1 MHCCRPSAN
10 GHAAAHRALDTF
22 ALEATLAVQQI
33 CLGDQLCDLFSRWR
47 KPPFHAAAFRAFMH
61 KQLSRNQLYEL
72 VWTKPRTELAKQFNI
87 SDVALGKLCREKN
100 VPAPPPGYW
109 AHVAA
114 NGRNKAK
121 YVRPPLTYTVAERIT
136 EDHLDIER
144 SLPKV
149 DPEKLD
155 EPLPLP
161 QTLSETLEE
170 AVSRYVQLAIV
181 QPHPKASRGTHPV
194 VAKLLKEDERLAA
207 MTKTYS
213 WERPKYQT
221 PTGTKLLA
229 GLNKL
234 LWWWSDL
241 GFVPSSSGTR
251 HIRLYVS
258 LGSYNQSF
266 EITASTDG
274 TRKTE
279 HSAHLFELRFD
290 IDSRYSQQITKPAL
304 TFSSFD
310 NELFV
315 STAKLLIER
324 REKNFRDWL
333 KRVHDHTAW
342 KREEAIKKDLA
353 EKEAARKRREA
364 ERKALVDGRERA
376 IDEAVFGINRA
387 DQLRFLVDQLER
399 RMLRSDRRHPN
410 FEKWKK
416 WMLAKAD
423 MLDIRSRSDGALCQ
437 WIDGFGLAL
446 DEAPSSSGVSH
457 GDRHISWAK

>member
-1 MHCCRPSAN
+1 MRGSAN
-10 GHAAAHRALDTF
+10 RACTDAVCSGCLLLSDERSDVMWLNAASYTF
-22 ALEATLAVQQI
+22 AAEASLAAQQI
-33 CLGDQLCDLFSRWR
+33 CLGSFATALLTTA
-47 KPPFHAAAFRAFMH
+47 HAATLRPSMH
-61 KQLSRNQLYEL
+61 KQLSRKQLYEL
-72 VWTKPRTELAKQFNI
+72 VWAKPRTELAKQFNI
-87 SDVALGKLCREKN
+87 SDVALGKLCREMN

-121 YVRPPLTYTVAERIT
+121 YVRPPLMYTVAERIA
-136 EDHLDIER
+136 EDHLDIEQ

-155 EPLPLP
+155 EPLPP
-161 QTLSETLEE
+161 PPTLAETLDE
-170 AVSRYVQLAIV
+170 AVSRYVQLVIV
-181 QPHPKASRGTHPV
+181 QPHPKAGRGTHPV

-207 MTKTYS
+207 VATTYS

-221 PTGTKLLA
+221 PTGAKLLA

-258 LGSYNQSF
+258 LGSYDESF
-266 EITASTDG
+266 EITAPTDG
-274 TRKTE
+274 AQKTE
-279 HSAHLFELRFD
+279 HSARLFELRFD
-290 IDSRYSQQITKPAL
+290 IDSRYSRQPTKPAL

-315 STAKLLIER
+315 ATARLLIER
-324 REKNFRDWL
+324 REKSFRDWL
-333 KRVHDHTAW
+333 KRVHEHTSW
-342 KREEAIKKDLA
+342 KREEAIKKDQA

-364 ERKALVDGRERA
+364 DHKALLDGRERA
-376 IDEAVFGINRA
+376 IDEAVLGMSRA
-387 DQLRFLVDQLER
+387 DHLRFLVEQLEPRMR
-399 RMLRSDRRHPN
+399 RSGERDPK
-410 FEKWKK
+410 FEVWKK

-423 MLDIRSRSDGALCQ
+423 HLDIRSRSDEALSQ
-437 WIDGFGLAL
+437 WIDRFRLAP
-446 DEAPSSSGVSH
+446 DEIPGGA
-457 GDRHISWAK
+457 